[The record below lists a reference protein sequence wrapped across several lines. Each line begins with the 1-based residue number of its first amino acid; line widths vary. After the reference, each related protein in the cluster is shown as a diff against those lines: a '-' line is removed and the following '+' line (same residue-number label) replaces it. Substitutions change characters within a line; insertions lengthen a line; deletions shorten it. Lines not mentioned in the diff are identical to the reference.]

1 MLRQENGFL
10 RSGAWNALTACRLGG
25 RRMLKVLIVDDN
37 ASFRGSFR
45 DLLSQQLPQ
54 VVILE
59 AADGKEA
66 LEQMRRTAPDLA
78 FIDIELPGENGLD
91 LTRQLRGRHV
101 DMPIA
106 IITNYDLPEYR
117 LAARDCGADS
127 FFSNTFSSAED
138 IFAWIEFASRGVSV
152 P

>member
-1 MLRQENGFL
+1 
-10 RSGAWNALTACRLGG
+10 
-25 RRMLKVLIVDDN
+25 MLKVLIVDDN
-37 ASFRGSFR
+37 ASFRGSLR

-54 VVILE
+54 VVVLE

-78 FIDIELPGENGLD
+78 FIDIELGAESGLD
-91 LTRQLRGRHV
+91 LTRKIRGQHLE
-101 DMPIA
+101 MPIA

-117 LAARDCGADS
+117 LAARDCGASS
-127 FFSNTFSSAED
+127 FFSKTSSSAED
-138 IFAWIEFASRGVSV
+138 IFAWIDSTSPGVSV